1 MERDMKSRFGWR
13 VLLLAGL
20 AGLLPVAAL
29 AAPGTAETF
38 NTLNSLQTMGLP
50 EPETLF
56 LLASGISGMVYL
68 ARRKS
73 RNWPKTQAEKTKG

>member
-1 MERDMKSRFGWR
+1 
-13 VLLLAGL
+13 
-20 AGLLPVAAL
+20 LPVAAL
-29 AAPGTAETF
+29 AAPVSTETF
-38 NTLNSLQTMGLP
+38 NALNSVRSMALP